1 MANKFEAVDPTYF
14 ADKRNSSVSLSH
26 PDNALSRSARDSA
39 VIAREHMHCVISMA
53 MKQYLFETMP
63 SGGEEKKEEGAV
75 DSMSLVTDTVAV
87 AREIEN
93 NQLKKTA

>member
-1 MANKFEAVDPTYF
+1 VDPAYF
-14 ADKRNSSVSLSH
+14 ADKRNASVSLSH

-53 MKQYLFETMP
+53 MKQYLFETLP
-63 SGGEEKKEEGAV
+63 SSDGGEEKKEEACKSTV

-93 NQLKKTA
+93 NQLKRTA